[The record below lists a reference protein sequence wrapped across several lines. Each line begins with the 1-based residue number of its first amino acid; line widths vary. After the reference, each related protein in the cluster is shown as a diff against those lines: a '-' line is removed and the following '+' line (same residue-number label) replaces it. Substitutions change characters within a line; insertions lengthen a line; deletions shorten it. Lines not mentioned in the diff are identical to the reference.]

1 MKRKRKGENWIE
13 RERAESFLF
22 LFNKIVPSHWSVIVP
37 RTFLNVLRFVHQA
50 WKMNDYALHKNNDSK
65 DLPACLSS
73 ISWNRSTYCIKID
86 IFLAFCR
93 ENLCNISSWDR
104 KNVKFQDEISEFLKR
119 KKNETIIIIM
129 KRRGIK
135 KSSLK
140 KSQALI
146 DLTQLN
152 VT

>member
-93 ENLCNISSWDR
+93 ENLCNVSSWDR

>member
-140 KSQALI
+140 KIRLRLI
-146 DLTQLN
+146 
-152 VT
+152 

>member
-93 ENLCNISSWDR
+93 ENLCNVSSWDR

-146 DLTQLN
+146 DLIQLN

>member
-93 ENLCNISSWDR
+93 ENLCNVSSWDR

-129 KRRGIK
+129 KRKDIK

>member
-22 LFNKIVPSHWSVIVP
+22 LFNKIVPSHWSVIVS

-119 KKNETIIIIM
+119 KKKWNDYYYYEE
-129 KRRGIK
+129 KRYKKKFIK
-135 KSSLK
+135 K
-140 KSQALI
+140 KSGFNWFNS
-146 DLTQLN
+146 T
-152 VT
+152 

>member
-146 DLTQLN
+146 DLIQLN

>member
-129 KRRGIK
+129 KRKDIK